1 MTYRRII
8 GVLVLAI
15 FISGCGT
22 SLPQVTPTVAP
33 TSTPT
38 PESTDVAVVPS
49 PTPVINLTDTPTLSP
64 VPTEPPPT
72 NTPTIT
78 PSPTETFTGTPPPTN
93 TLTNTP
99 TPTATHTPT
108 NTPTATATYTAT
120 HTPTFTLTPSDTP
133 TGTQI
138 PSATPTHTSTPTPTF
153 TPTFTPIPTD
163 THTPTFTVTPSITPT
178 GTQTPSATP
187 TITPTPT
194 HTSTPTPTFTLTFTP
209 IPTDTHTPTFTVT
222 PSITPTGTQT
232 PSDTPTNTPTAT
244 ATFTLTFTPLP
255 TNTPTASA
263 TPLPSN
269 TPEPTPT
276 RILTNTPTATHTPT
290 STPLPTITP
299 TATLT
304 ATYTLTPTNTS
315 LPTFTPIPTLDET
328 ALARILGTP
337 TPTIPPTW
345 TLVAQSSPT
354 PTVPPTWTAIA
365 QSSPTLDVTPT
376 IITATPGADSG
387 IINTPIPSTPEPQIN
402 APTSTFTP
410 QPTLFQPT
418 VAVNPD
424 LLVAPV
430 APPSSNQTTFSTV
443 GAGAYQYNVGLGGV
457 FTYNNVQLSGGVALF
472 APNPADPSS
481 FMRTN
486 QFGMLLYKPIGSPNE
501 GVMSFTPFFDGF
513 SAPSRDANKNRI
525 LEIDWSADGQRLSF
539 RIDTPRGLDNG
550 AAGVW
555 FWQPARESQN
565 DPTYQIIRDCV
576 EPGYKPCDI
585 VNGSNAS
592 FWKTTGVEW
601 SPLRGNYTVLLT
613 VHLPQEGRNALAI
626 TQAVRDANY
635 AQQAPTFFRYDYGY
649 WLNDGQRII
658 VSGRRPDGR
667 VIIGFTNSA
676 LTGEQVI
683 FDASAAGLWVQNAVQ
698 RPNGQIV
705 ALGRSGDA
713 FSGGSVALYDSNGNA
728 LSAPIGNAS
737 PEDVRWYPDRS
748 AVVVSVQGRQ
758 YTVRVDGGSISDT
771 TDLTRNPSFGSGG
784 VGTSAVPQGVIQG
797 SEYVPGQQMRIIT
810 SNLNIRQDPS
820 TGSLIQGGLVFGDY
834 VAIIAGPY
842 DNEGFRW
849 WKVQTASNIVGW
861 IAGTINGA
869 LTIAPA

>member
-1 MTYRRII
+1 MKYSRII
-8 GVLVLAI
+8 GILGLAI
-15 FISGCGT
+15 AISGCGT

-33 TSTPT
+33 TRTPT
-38 PESTDVAVVPS
+38 PEATDIAEVPS
-49 PTPVINLTDTPTLSP
+49 PSPVINLTDTPTLSP

-72 NTPTIT
+72 DTPTIT
-78 PSPTETFTGTPPPTN
+78 PSPTSTFTGTPPPTN
-93 TLTNTP
+93 TFTNTP
-99 TPTATHTPT
+99 TPTATYTPT
-108 NTPTATATYTAT
+108 HTSTATATHTAT

-133 TGTQI
+133 TGTQ
-138 PSATPTHTSTPTPTF
+138 
-153 TPTFTPIPTD
+153 
-163 THTPTFTVTPSITPT
+163 
-178 GTQTPSATP
+178 TPSATP
-187 TITPTPT
+187 TNTAIPT
-194 HTSTPTPTFTLTFTP
+194 HTPTETATFTLTSTP
-209 IPTDTHTPTFTVT
+209 VPTNTHTPTATFT
-222 PSITPTGTQT
+222 PSNTPTGTQT
-232 PSDTPTNTPTAT
+232 PSDTPTNTPTTT

-255 TNTPTASA
+255 TQTMTDSPTPN
-263 TPLPSN
+263 PSN

-276 RILTNTPTATHTPT
+276 RILTNTPTSTLLPT
-290 STPLPTITP
+290 QTPLPTITP
-299 TATLT
+299 TATHT
-304 ATYTLTPTNTS
+304 VP
-315 LPTFTPIPTLDET
+315 PTFTLIPTLNET
-328 ALARILGTP
+328 ELARLLGTP

-345 TLVAQSSPT
+345 TPFFRESPT
-354 PTVPPTWTAIA
+354 NTISAPI
-365 QSSPTLDVTPT
+365 LDVTPT
-376 IITATPGADSG
+376 FITATPGADSG
-387 IINTPIPSTPEPQIN
+387 IINTPIPSTPLPQFN

-430 APPSSNQTTFSTV
+430 APPTNNQSTFNTV
-443 GAGAYQYNVGLGGV
+443 GAGAYQYDVGLGGV
-457 FTYNNVQLSGGVALF
+457 FTYNNIQLSGGVALF

-486 QFGMLLYKPIGSPNE
+486 QFGMLLYKPIGSPTE

-513 SAPSRDANKNRI
+513 TVNSRDENKNRI

-539 RIDTPRGLDNG
+539 RIDTPRNLDNG

-555 FWQPARESQN
+555 FWQPANVEQN

-576 EPGYKPCDI
+576 EPGYTPCQF
-585 VNGSNAS
+585 VNASNAS

-601 SPLRGNYTVLLT
+601 SPNHGNYSVLLT

-626 TQAVRDANY
+626 TQAVRDGNY
-635 AQQAPTFFRYDYGY
+635 AQQAPQFFRYDYGY

-667 VIIGFTNSA
+667 VIIGTTNSA

-683 FDASAAGLWVQNAVQ
+683 LDASAIGLWVQNAVQ
-698 RPNGQIV
+698 RPNGQVV
-705 ALGRSGDA
+705 ALGRL
-713 FSGGSVALYDSNGNA
+713 GGPFDGSPVALYDSNGNA
-728 LSAPIGNAS
+728 ISAPIGNAT

-758 YTVRVDGGSISDT
+758 YTVRVDGGAISDT

-784 VGTSAVPQGVIQG
+784 VGASLIPQGVIQG

-810 SNLNIRQDPS
+810 TNLNIRQDPS

-834 VAIIAGPY
+834 VAILAGPY
-842 DNEGFRW
+842 DNEGFQW
-849 WKVQTASNIVGW
+849 WKVQTATNIVGW
-861 IAGTINGA
+861 IAGKINST